1 MEIYRDRAISKTRLY
16 KDALQT
22 LCVLSHGGI
31 SHGICTNKPRDVS
44 VGILTGL
51 GIVDHFGA
59 IVGGDSTRAK
69 KPDAIPVLAC
79 LEQLAVDAKD
89 AVMIGDSAADT
100 GAARAA
106 GLPVALVTYGY
117 SREPVATLGADALV
131 DRLEQI
137 PALLA
142 QLHGKRAR

>member
-1 MEIYRDRAISKTRLY
+1 
-16 KDALQT
+16 
-22 LCVLSHGGI
+22 
-31 SHGICTNKPRDVS
+31 
-44 VGILTGL
+44 
-51 GIVDHFGA
+51 
-59 IVGGDSTRAK
+59 
-69 KPDAIPVLAC
+69 VLAC